1 MREFDAGQFD
11 IAVIG
16 AGHAGIE
23 AALAAARLGLETVCL
38 TINLDAVGNMPCN
51 PAIGGTGK
59 GHLVRELDALG
70 GEMARA
76 ADRACIQYRMLNRAK
91 GPAVWSLRAQ
101 ADRRKYQQV
110 MKHTLERQE
119 HLTLRQAEAVAL
131 RTENGRVTGVFQ
143 TLPARYAALPVL
155 DYGHRLI
162 LPGMSDLHV
171 HAPQFA
177 FRGLGMD
184 MELLEWLNTYTF
196 PEESK
201 YKDLDYAERAYG
213 SFASHLLRS
222 TTTRAAI
229 FATIHVPATEL
240 LMQKLDAMGLEC
252 FVGKVNM
259 NRNSPVYLREISTN
273 QALRDTERWICETKA
288 RYAHVRPILTPRFIP
303 SCTDDLMFGLA
314 RLRVK
319 YDLPVQ
325 SHLSENYSEI
335 AWIREL
341 CPRSKNYGDAY
352 EQFGMFG
359 GGYPCIMAHC
369 VHSNEDEQAL
379 MQKNGVFI
387 AHSPES
393 NMNLASGVAP
403 INKFLDNGL
412 QVGLATDVAGGSHE
426 SLLRAMTHAIQASK
440 LRWRLYDQDVKPL
453 SFDRA
458 FYLATMGGGAFFGK
472 VGSFLDGYEFDAVV
486 LGDAALDHPQELS
499 VRARLERAAYLAD
512 DRNLTAKFVAGQK
525 ILG

>member
-1 MREFDAGQFD
+1 MAEETQIPKPTAIIIEWTGDNLKY
-11 IAVIG
+11 IADKVFLNTG
-16 AGHAGIE
+16 RNE
-23 AALAAARLGLETVCL
+23 VAAADWERLRWMVADIIVEPSKLTESQRKEGRIIEHFATVEPPKGKDTKS
-38 TINLDAVGNMPCN
+38 TIKDA
-51 PAIGGTGK
+51 K
-59 GHLVRELDALG
+59 
-70 GEMARA
+70 
-76 ADRACIQYRMLNRAK
+76 
-91 GPAVWSLRAQ
+91 SL
-101 ADRRKYQQV
+101 
-110 MKHTLERQE
+110 
-119 HLTLRQAEAVAL
+119 
-131 RTENGRVTGVFQ
+131 
-143 TLPARYAALPVL
+143 
-155 DYGHRLI
+155 
-162 LPGMSDLHV
+162 
-171 HAPQFA
+171 
-177 FRGLGMD
+177 
-184 MELLEWLNTYTF
+184 
-196 PEESK
+196 
-201 YKDLDYAERAYG
+201 KDLDYAERAYG

-426 SLLRAMTHAIQASK
+426 SMLRAMTHAIQASK

-486 LGDAALDHPQELS
+486 LDDAALDHPQELS